1 MTEAY
6 AGLLNGARCAKL
18 KDPLVG
24 WDDCAAWATLEN
36 VCVEGGGAVD
46 GDGAFWFDLEA
57 SRERSMLLDLL
68 WIRGLTVRDLHIT
81 RPGFWT
87 IHPTFCDDVRV
98 TGNTV
103 ITAAAEGYAGRNTD
117 GCDPDSSW
125 NVYVADNV
133 FETGARRPA
142 PERQKHA
149 PRRRRRLRGDQVGPR
164 LERPHGEHLDAERAP
179 RAQRVQG
186 RPRREHRLRDGRLDP
201 QRDRR
206 RPAAATIFGWE
217 DETLGDRARQ
227 LAPRHECRRAPQ
239 VRTDARRRHR
249 GRRVPQPHG
258 HGERRGADQPPVRAG
273 ARRSSRAETQHRLG
287 TSTTS
292 RGRTSPRRP

>member
-1 MTEAY
+1 MSGGVQTRALQAAVDACGDRAEGGTVLVPSGMELTTGSVFLRSNLTLRVEPNATLRGSTALGDYERVYTRREAVMTEAY

-103 ITAAAEGYAGRNTD
+103 ATAAAEGYAGRNTD

-133 FETGARRPA
+133 FETGA
-142 PERQKHA
+142 
-149 PRRRRRLRGDQVGPR
+149 
-164 LERPHGEHLDAERAP
+164 
-179 RAQRVQG
+179 
-186 RPRREHRLRDGRLDP
+186 
-201 QRDRR
+201 
-206 RPAAATIFGWE
+206 
-217 DETLGDRARQ
+217 
-227 LAPRHECRRAPQ
+227 
-239 VRTDARRRHR
+239 
-249 GRRVPQPHG
+249 
-258 HGERRGADQPPVRAG
+258 
-273 ARRSSRAETQHRLG
+273 
-287 TSTTS
+287 
-292 RGRTSPRRP
+292 

>member
-1 MTEAY
+1 MELTTGSVFLRSNLTLRVEPNATLRGSTALGDYERVYTRREAVMTEAY

-103 ITAAAEGYAGRNTD
+103 ATAAAEGYAGRNTD

-142 PERQKHA
+142 
-149 PRRRRRLRGDQVGPR
+149 
-164 LERPHGEHLDAERAP
+164 AERKK
-179 RAQRVQG
+179 
-186 RPRREHRLRDGRLDP
+186 
-201 QRDRR
+201 
-206 RPAAATIFGWE
+206 
-217 DETLGDRARQ
+217 
-227 LAPRHECRRAPQ
+227 
-239 VRTDARRRHR
+239 
-249 GRRVPQPHG
+249 
-258 HGERRGADQPPVRAG
+258 
-273 ARRSSRAETQHRLG
+273 
-287 TSTTS
+287 
-292 RGRTSPRRP
+292 